1 MRERPRGAAPVALR
15 RAGEL
20 VVRAAAAL
28 MVLSLLSAGPAVA
41 ADPGQRFAAID
52 RLVGESMQAH
62 GVPGVSI
69 AIIDDFEVVY
79 ARGYGFAESG
89 RPVET
94 ETLFQA
100 ASLSKPVTAVVAAA
114 ASEEGLIDLDADV
127 AGMLTSWRP
136 PPMPYEG
143 PVTLRMLLA
152 HRAGT
157 NVSGFPGYRLDEPL
171 PDLPRILDGVPGKNE
186 PVRVVAEPGAQPI
199 YSGGG
204 YVMAQLAIE
213 DHTGRALEE
222 MAETL
227 VLEPLGLELSTYRIL
242 DTSDR
247 SRVAVGHQA
256 DGAEVGGGG
265 WHAYPEQAAASLW
278 TTPTEYAA
286 IVIDVMRSYT
296 KGTGVVLDR
305 ATARQL
311 LDRDFAVGFG
321 ISGEGIMGAI
331 AIGHAG
337 ANEGYRCEFAA
348 VPDLGDG
355 VIVMT
360 NSDAGGADWD
370 QLSGGV
376 QSLSSSVIDAVAQ
389 ELAWPRT
396 SWWMPIL
403 AVALVAVAALAILL
417 GWLMVRWRR
426 RARPPRPS

>member
-1 MRERPRGAAPVALR
+1 MAL
-15 RAGEL
+15 L
-20 VVRAAAAL
+20 
-28 MVLSLLSAGPAVA
+28 LLSAGPAVA

-52 RLVGESMQAH
+52 RLVEESMQAR

-79 ARGYGFAESG
+79 ARGYGFAEPG

-94 ETLFQA
+94 DTLFQA
-100 ASLSKPVTAVVAAA
+100 ASMSKPVTAVVAAA

-127 AGMLTSWRP
+127 AGMLTSWRL
-136 PPMPYEG
+136 PPMPFEG
-143 PVTLRMLLA
+143 PITLRMLLA

-157 NVSGFPGYRLDEPL
+157 NVPSFPGYRLDEPL
-171 PDLPRILDGVPGKNE
+171 PDLPRILDGIPGKNE
-186 PVRVVAEPGAQPI
+186 PIRVVSEPGAQAS

-204 YVMAQLAIE
+204 YVLAQLAIE
-213 DHTGRALEE
+213 DHTGRTLEE
-222 MAETL
+222 LADTL
-227 VLEPLGLELSTYRIL
+227 VFEPLGLELSTYRIL
-242 DTSDR
+242 DASDR
-247 SRVAVGHQA
+247 SRVAVGYREG
-256 DGAEVGGGG
+256 GAEVAGGG
-265 WHAYPEQAAASLW
+265 WHAYPEQAPASLW

-305 ATARQL
+305 ATARRL

-321 ISGEGIMGAI
+321 ISGEGIMGGI

-337 ANEGYRCEFAA
+337 SNEGYRCDSAA

-355 VIVMT
+355 VVVMT

-370 QLSGGV
+370 QVSGGV
-376 QSLSSSVIDAVAQ
+376 RSLPSSVIDAVAQ

-396 SWWMPIL
+396 SWWMPIV
-403 AVALVAVAALAILL
+403 AVAVAGLVAVAILL
-417 GWLMVRWRR
+417 GWLLIRWRR
-426 RARPPRPS
+426 RTRSPRPS

>member
-1 MRERPRGAAPVALR
+1 M
-15 RAGEL
+15 
-20 VVRAAAAL
+20 RAAAAL
-28 MVLSLLSAGPAVA
+28 MVLSLLSAEPAVA

-52 RLVGESMQAH
+52 RLVEESMQAH
-62 GVPGVSI
+62 GVQGVSI
-69 AIIDDFEVVY
+69 AIIDEFEVVY
-79 ARGYGFAESG
+79 ARGYGFAEPG

-94 ETLFQA
+94 DTLFQA
-100 ASLSKPVTAVVAAA
+100 ASLSKPVTAMVAAA

-136 PPMPYEG
+136 PSMQYAG
-143 PVTLRMLLA
+143 PITLRMLLA

-157 NVSGFPGYRLDEPL
+157 NVPGFPGYRLDEPL

-186 PVRVVAEPGAQPI
+186 PIRVVSEPSAQPN

-213 DHTGRALEE
+213 DHTGRTLEE
-222 MAETL
+222 MADTL
-227 VLEPLGLELSTYRIL
+227 VIEPLGLELSTYRIL
-242 DTSDR
+242 DGSDR
-247 SRVAVGHQA
+247 PRVAVGYQLG
-256 DGAEVGGGG
+256 GAEVAGGG

-278 TTPTEYAA
+278 TTPAEYAA

-296 KGTGVVLDR
+296 GGTGVVLDR
-305 ATARQL
+305 ATASRL
-311 LDRDFAVGFG
+311 LDPDFAAGFG
-321 ISGEGIMGAI
+321 VSREGIMGAI

-360 NSDAGGADWD
+360 NSDAGGELA
-370 QLSGGV
+370 
-376 QSLSSSVIDAVAQ
+376 SSVIDALAS

-403 AVALVAVAALAILL
+403 AVALAAVGLAVLAGLL
-417 GWLMVRWRR
+417 GWFVIKRR
-426 RARPPRPS
+426 RRTRSPRPS

>member
-1 MRERPRGAAPVALR
+1 
-15 RAGEL
+15 
-20 VVRAAAAL
+20 

-52 RLVGESMQAH
+52 RLVEESMQAH

-69 AIIDDFEVVY
+69 AIIDDFKVVY
-79 ARGYGFAESG
+79 ARGYGLAEPG

-94 ETLFQA
+94 DTLFQA
-100 ASLSKPVTAVVAAA
+100 ASMSKPVTAVVAAA
-114 ASEEGLIDLDADV
+114 ASEKGLIDLDADV
-127 AGMLTSWRP
+127 AGMLTSWRL
-136 PPMPYEG
+136 PPMQYTG
-143 PVTLRMLLA
+143 PITLRMLLA

-157 NVSGFPGYRLDEPL
+157 NVRGFPGHLLIEQL

-186 PVRVVAEPGAQPI
+186 PIRVVAEPGAQAS

-204 YVMAQLAIE
+204 YVIAQLAME
-213 DHTGRALEE
+213 DHTGRPLEE
-222 MAETL
+222 MADTL
-227 VLEPLGLELSTYRIL
+227 VFVPLGLELSTYRIL
-242 DTSDR
+242 DASDR
-247 SRVAVGHQA
+247 SRVAVGYRPE
-256 DGAEVGGGG
+256 GAEVAGGG

-296 KGTGVVLDR
+296 GATGVVLDR
-305 ATARQL
+305 ATVSRL
-311 LDRDFAVGFG
+311 LDPSFAAGFG
-321 ISGEGIMGAI
+321 VSREGIMGAI
-331 AIGHAG
+331 AIGHSG

-360 NSDAGGADWD
+360 NSDAGGELA
-370 QLSGGV
+370 
-376 QSLSSSVIDAVAQ
+376 SSVIDAVAS

-403 AVALVAVAALAILL
+403 AGALVAVSLALLL
-417 GWLMVRWRR
+417 GWLVIRR
-426 RARPPRPS
+426 RRRTGSSRSS

>member
-1 MRERPRGAAPVALR
+1 M
-15 RAGEL
+15 
-20 VVRAAAAL
+20 VRAAAAL
-28 MVLSLLSAGPAVA
+28 MVLSLLSAGPPVA
-41 ADPGQRFAAID
+41 ADSGQRFAAID
-52 RLVGESMQAH
+52 RLVEESMQAH

-79 ARGYGFAESG
+79 ARGYGFSEPG

-94 ETLFQA
+94 DTLFQA
-100 ASLSKPVTAVVAAA
+100 ASLSKPVSAVLAAA

-127 AGMLTSWRP
+127 AGMLKSWRL
-136 PPMPYEG
+136 PPMPYTG
-143 PVTLRMLLA
+143 PITLRMLLA

-157 NVSGFPGYRLDEPL
+157 NVPGFPGYRLDEPL
-171 PDLPRILDGVPGKNE
+171 PELPGILDGVPGKNE
-186 PVRVVAEPGAQPI
+186 PVRVVAEPGGQRN

-213 DHTGRALEE
+213 DHTGRTLEE
-222 MAETL
+222 MADTL
-227 VLEPLGLELSTYRIL
+227 VFEPLGLDLSTYRIL
-242 DTSDR
+242 DASDR
-247 SRVAVGHQA
+247 SRVAVGHRP
-256 DGAEVGGGG
+256 DGAEVAGGG

-296 KGTGVVLDR
+296 SGTGVVLDR
-305 ATARQL
+305 ATARRL

-321 ISGEGIMGAI
+321 VSGEGIMGAI

-360 NSDAGGADWD
+360 NSDAGGADR
-370 QLSGGV
+370 V
-376 QSLSSSVIDAVAQ
+376 QASDRVLSLSSSVIDAVAS

-396 SWWMPIL
+396 TWWMPIL
-403 AVALVAVAALAILL
+403 AVAAVGLVGLATLL
-417 GWLMVRWRR
+417 GWLVIRR
-426 RARPPRPS
+426 RRRTRSPRPS

>member
-1 MRERPRGAAPVALR
+1 MALR

-20 VVRAAAAL
+20 MVRAAAAF
-28 MVLSLLSAGPAVA
+28 MVLSLLSAGPVVA
-41 ADPGQRFAAID
+41 DDPGQRFAAID
-52 RLVGESMQAH
+52 RLVEESMQAH

-69 AIIDDFEVVY
+69 AVIDDFEVVY
-79 ARGYGFAESG
+79 ARGFGFAEPG
-89 RPVET
+89 RPVDT
-94 ETLFQA
+94 DTLFQA
-100 ASLSKPVTAVVAAA
+100 ASLSKPVSAVVAAA
-114 ASEEGLIDLDADV
+114 AAEEGLVDLEADV
-127 AGMLTSWRP
+127 AGMLTSWRL

-143 PVTLRMLLA
+143 PITLRMLLA

-186 PVRVVAEPGAQPI
+186 PVRVVAEPGAQPS

-204 YVMAQLAIE
+204 YVLAQLAIE
-213 DHTGRALEE
+213 DHTGRTLEE
-222 MAETL
+222 LADTL
-227 VLEPLGLELSTYRIL
+227 VFEPLGLELSTYRIL
-242 DTSDR
+242 DASDR
-247 SRVAVGHQA
+247 SRVAVGYREG
-256 DGAEVGGGG
+256 GAEVAGGG

-286 IVIDVMRSYT
+286 IVIDVMRSHT
-296 KGTGVVLDR
+296 EGTGVVLDR

-321 ISGEGIMGAI
+321 VSGEGIMGAI

-337 ANEGYRCEFAA
+337 ANEGFRCEFAA
-348 VPDLGDG
+348 VPDIGDG

-360 NSDAGGADWD
+360 NSDAAGADWD
-370 QLSGGV
+370 PVSGDLR
-376 QSLSSSVIDAVAQ
+376 SLSSSVIDAVAR

-403 AVALVAVAALAILL
+403 AVAGVGLAALAILL
-417 GWLMVRWRR
+417 GWLVIRR
-426 RARPPRPS
+426 RRRTRSPRPS

>member
-1 MRERPRGAAPVALR
+1 MALR
-15 RAGEL
+15 RTGEL
-20 VVRAAAAL
+20 TVRAAAAL
-28 MVLSLLSAGPAVA
+28 MVPLLLSAGPAVA

-52 RLVGESMQAH
+52 RLVEESMQAH

-79 ARGYGFAESG
+79 ARGYGFAEPG

-94 ETLFQA
+94 DTLFQA

-114 ASEEGLIDLDADV
+114 ASEAGLVDLDADV
-127 AGMLTSWRP
+127 TGMLTSWRL

-143 PVTLRMLLA
+143 QVTLRKLLA

-157 NVSGFPGYRLDEPL
+157 NVSGFPGYRLDERL

-186 PVRVVAEPGAQPI
+186 PVRVVSEPGAQPI

-213 DHTGRALEE
+213 DHAGRTLEE
-222 MAETL
+222 LADTL
-227 VLEPLGLELSTYRIL
+227 VFEPLGLELSTYRIL
-242 DTSDR
+242 GTSDR

-256 DGAEVGGGG
+256 DGTEVAGGG

-286 IVIDVMRSYT
+286 IVIDVMRSYA

-305 ATARQL
+305 ATVRQL

-355 VIVMT
+355 VVVMT

-370 QLSGGV
+370 PASGGMV
-376 QSLSSSVIDAVAQ
+376 SLSSSVIDAVAQ

-396 SWWMPIL
+396 SWWMPML
-403 AVALVAVAALAILL
+403 AVALVAATLAIVL
-417 GWLMVRWRR
+417 GWLVIGRR
-426 RARPPRPS
+426 RRTRSPRPT

>member
-1 MRERPRGAAPVALR
+1 M
-15 RAGEL
+15 
-20 VVRAAAAL
+20 VRASA
-28 MVLSLLSAGPAVA
+28 VLVLLALLSAGPTGP

-52 RLVGESMQAH
+52 RLVEESMQAH

-79 ARGYGFAESG
+79 ARGYGLAEPG
-89 RPVET
+89 RPVEPD
-94 ETLFQA
+94 TLFQA
-100 ASLSKPVTAVVAAA
+100 ASLTKPVTAVVAAA

-127 AGMLTSWRP
+127 AGMLTSWRM
-136 PPMPYEG
+136 PPMPFEG
-143 PVTLRMLLA
+143 PITLRMLFA

-157 NVSGFPGYRLDEPL
+157 NVPGFPGYRLDEPL

-186 PVRVVAEPGAQPI
+186 PIRVVSEPGAQRS

-204 YVMAQLAIE
+204 YVLAQLAIE
-213 DHTGRALEE
+213 DHTGRTLEE
-222 MAETL
+222 LADTL
-227 VLEPLGLELSTYRIL
+227 VFAPLGLELSTYRIL
-242 DTSDR
+242 DATAR
-247 SRVAVGHQA
+247 SRVAVGYRP
-256 DGAEVGGGG
+256 DGAEVAGGG
-265 WHAYPEQAAASLW
+265 WHLYPETAPASLW

-296 KGTGVVLDR
+296 GDTGVVLDR

-321 ISGEGIMGAI
+321 VSGEGLMGAI

-370 QLSGGV
+370 PASGGV
-376 QSLSSSVIDAVAQ
+376 RSLSASVIDAVAR

-396 SWWMPIL
+396 SWWMPI
-403 AVALVAVAALAILL
+403 VAVAAAGLVGLATLL
-417 GWLMVRWRR
+417 AWLVIRR
-426 RARPPRPS
+426 RRRTRSPRPS

>member
-1 MRERPRGAAPVALR
+1 M
-15 RAGEL
+15 
-20 VVRAAAAL
+20 VRAVTVL
-28 MVLSLLSAGPAVA
+28 MALSLLSAGPAVA
-41 ADPGQRFAAID
+41 GGHGGRFAAID
-52 RLVGESMQAH
+52 DLIEESMQAL
-62 GVPGVSI
+62 GVPGASI

-79 ARGYGFAESG
+79 ARGFGLAEPG

-94 ETLFQA
+94 DTLFQA
-100 ASLSKPVTAVVAAA
+100 ASLSKPVSAVLAAA

-127 AGMLTSWRP
+127 AGMLTSWRL
-136 PPMPYEG
+136 PPMPYTG
-143 PVTLRMLLA
+143 PITLRMLLA

-157 NVSGFPGYRLDEPL
+157 NVPGFPGYGLDEPL
-171 PDLPRILDGVPGKNE
+171 PELPGILDGVPGKNE
-186 PVRVVAEPGAQPI
+186 PVRVVAEPGGQRN

-213 DHTGRALEE
+213 DHTGRTLEE
-222 MAETL
+222 MADTL
-227 VLEPLGLELSTYRIL
+227 VFEPLGLDLSTYRIL
-242 DTSDR
+242 DASDR
-247 SRVAVGHQA
+247 SRVAVGHRP
-256 DGAEVGGGG
+256 DGAEVAGGG

-296 KGTGVVLDR
+296 SGTGVVLDR
-305 ATARQL
+305 ATARRL

-321 ISGEGIMGAI
+321 VSGEGIMGAI

-360 NSDAGGADWD
+360 NSDAAEADRV
-370 QLSGGV
+370 QASGRV
-376 QSLSSSVIDAVAQ
+376 VSLSSSVIDAVAR

-396 SWWMPIL
+396 TWWMPIL
-403 AVALVAVAALAILL
+403 AVALAAVALAALATLL
-417 GWLMVRWRR
+417 GWRTIRR
-426 RARPPRPS
+426 RRRTKPPRPS

>member
-1 MRERPRGAAPVALR
+1 M
-15 RAGEL
+15 
-20 VVRAAAAL
+20 VRVSA
-28 MVLSLLSAGPAVA
+28 VLLLLALLSAGPAVA

-52 RLVGESMQAH
+52 RLVEASMQAR

-69 AIIDDFEVVY
+69 AIVDDFEVVY
-79 ARGYGFAESG
+79 ARGYGFAEPG
-89 RPVET
+89 RLVET
-94 ETLFQA
+94 DTLFQA
-100 ASLSKPVTAVVAAA
+100 ASMSKPVTTVVAAE

-127 AGMLTSWRP
+127 TGMLTSWRL
-136 PPMPYEG
+136 PPMQDAG
-143 PVTLRMLLA
+143 PITLRMLLA

-157 NVSGFPGYRLDEPL
+157 NVPGFPGYRLDESL
-171 PDLPRILDGVPGKNE
+171 PDLTQILDGVPGKNE
-186 PVRVVAEPGAQPI
+186 PVRVVSEPGAQPT

-213 DHTGRALEE
+213 DHTGRTLEE
-222 MAETL
+222 LADTL
-227 VLEPLGLELSTYRIL
+227 MFEPLGLELSTYRIL
-242 DTSDR
+242 DASDR
-247 SRVAVGHQA
+247 TRVAVGYRA
-256 DGAEVGGGG
+256 DGAEVAGGG

-286 IVIDVMRSYT
+286 IVIDVMRSYAD
-296 KGTGVVLDR
+296 GTGVVLDR
-305 ATARQL
+305 ATARRL

-348 VPDLGDG
+348 VPDIGDG

-376 QSLSSSVIDAVAQ
+376 RSLSSSVIDAVAQ

-396 SWWMPIL
+396 SWWMPIVAA
-403 AVALVAVAALAILL
+403 AVAGLIAVVILL
-417 GWLMVRWRR
+417 GWLLIRWRR
-426 RARPPRPS
+426 RTRTPRPS